1 MNPLQPEISIIVPLY
16 NEENVIPEL
25 FKRLDELI
33 KNAQRNVEVVLVN
46 DGSKDSTAELIKAKA
61 QKDSHYV
68 SVLLS
73 RNFGHQ
79 IAVSAGMQFS
89 NASKAVMIIDGDLQD
104 PPELM
109 ETFYEKIEAG
119 YEVVYAVRKKRKEGP
134 TKKML
139 YWLYYRILRKLS
151 DIRIPVDSGD
161 FCMISKRVND
171 IIKEMPERSR
181 FVRGIRTWVGFSQI
195 GVEYEREKRFAGEPK
210 YNFKA
215 LFKLAYDG
223 IFNFSFV
230 PLKMITRLGLYTI
243 LISGIYFAYVLYSKF
258 AGHSVPSGFTS
269 LIAVISLFSG
279 VQMMSL
285 GIIGEYLARIYFQV
299 KERPLFLVDEV
310 VRKEN

>member
-1 MNPLQPEISIIVPLY
+1 MKHLEPEISIIVPLY
-16 NEENVIPEL
+16 NEESVVSEL
-25 FKRLDELI
+25 FRRLDDLI
-33 KNAQRNVEVVLVN
+33 STSKRKIEVILVN
-46 DGSKDSTAELIKAKA
+46 DGSKDATAELIKAKSQTDA
-61 QKDSHYV
+61 NYV
-68 SVLLS
+68 SILLS

-79 IAVSAGMQFS
+79 IAVSAGMQFV

-104 PPELM
+104 PPELL
-109 ETFYEKIEAG
+109 ESFASRIDEG
-119 YEVVYAVRKKRKEGP
+119 YEVVYAIRKKRKEGP
-134 TKKML
+134 SKKLL

-151 DIRIPVDSGD
+151 DIQIPVDSGD
-161 FCMISKRVND
+161 FCMISRRVND
-171 IIKEMPERSR
+171 VIKEMPERSR
-181 FVRGIRTWVGFSQI
+181 FVRGIRTWVGFKQI

-210 YNFKA
+210 YDFKA

-243 LISGIYFAYVLYSKF
+243 LISGIYFSYVLYSKF
-258 AGHSVPSGFTS
+258 IGNSVPSGFTS

-299 KERPLFLVDEV
+299 KERPLFLVDEII
-310 VRKEN
+310 RKER